1 MAEKTANEYGL
12 ERDAKIVDKIRA
24 DQAHKAL
31 KQEHISV
38 QYEIARLKVSLKEA
52 EGRSILDR
60 TNIDLKLEINKL
72 QKAIAV
78 LRVHQKELEGK
89 LNQSRF
95 NIKKLTD
102 EIELLKGRFFSAKDS
117 GL

>member
-12 ERDAKIVDKIRA
+12 ERDAKIVDKIKA

-52 EGRSILDR
+52 EGRAILNQADV
-60 TNIDLKLEINKL
+60 NLKLTINDI
-72 QKAIAV
+72 QRQIAV
-78 LRVHQKELEGK
+78 LRVRQKELEGD
-89 LNQSRF
+89 LNKSRF
-95 NIKKLTD
+95 VIKKLTD